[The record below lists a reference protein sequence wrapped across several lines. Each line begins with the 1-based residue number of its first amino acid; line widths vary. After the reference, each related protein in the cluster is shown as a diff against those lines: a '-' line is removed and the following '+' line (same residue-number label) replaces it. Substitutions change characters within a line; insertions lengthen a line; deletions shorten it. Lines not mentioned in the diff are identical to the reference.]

1 MRHSFA
7 LILISALALTP
18 ACKKKKT
25 DTGTAEGSGSA
36 MVTAPEPT
44 GSAPAMAGSATGSA
58 MAETGSAG
66 SAAAPAASLTDPQI
80 AAIVVAAN
88 QVDIDA
94 GKLAAKKTKNAE
106 VKKFAELMVTDHTSI
121 NKAAVALVTKL
132 KVTPEE
138 SDASKGLVAAGKEN
152 TDKLEKMSGAEFDK
166 AYVDNEVAYHKA
178 VIDTID
184 TKLIPS
190 AQNAELKNTLISV
203 KPTIEAHLKHA
214 EMVQSQ
220 LEGGAGGA
228 GSGSAHGHKM

>member
-1 MRHSFA
+1 MRQSFA
-7 LILISALALTP
+7 YVLIAALAIVP
-18 ACKKKKT
+18 ACKKKQASPPPA
-25 DTGTAEGSGSA
+25 AEGSGSA
-36 MVTAPEPT
+36 MAVNTPPPSPAPT
-44 GSAPAMAGSATGSA
+44 GSAAEPAPPP
-58 MAETGSAG
+58 
-66 SAAAPAASLTDPQI
+66 AAPALTDPQI

-94 GKLAAKKTKNAE
+94 GNLAIKKTKSAD
-106 VKKFAELMVTDHTSI
+106 VKKFAQLMVTDHTAI

-138 SDASKGLVAAGKEN
+138 SDASKGLTAGGAEN
-152 TDKLEKMSGAEFDK
+152 RAKLEKLSGAEFDK

-184 TKLIPS
+184 SKLIPS
-190 AQNAELKNTLISV
+190 AQNADLKNTLISV

-220 LEGGAGGA
+220 LEGA
-228 GSGSAHGHKM
+228 GSGHKM

>member
-1 MRHSFA
+1 MRHAFA
-7 LILISALALTP
+7 LILISSLAFAP
-18 ACKKKKT
+18 GCKKKKA
-25 DTGTAEGSGSA
+25 DTSAEGSGSA
-36 MVTAPEPT
+36 VVTAPEPT
-44 GSAPAMAGSATGSA
+44 GSAAAMTGSAAGSA
-58 MAETGSAG
+58 MAEAGSAG

-94 GKLAAKKTKNAE
+94 GNLAIKKTKNAE
-106 VKKFAELMVTDHTSI
+106 VKKFAQLMVTDHTAV

-138 SDASKGLVAAGKEN
+138 TDASKGLVAGGKEN
-152 TDKLEKMSGAEFDK
+152 LDKLEKLSGAEFDK

-178 VIDTID
+178 VIDVID

-190 AQNAELKNTLISV
+190 ASNAELKNTLVSV

-214 EMVQSQ
+214 EMVQQ
-220 LEGGAGGA
+220 ALEGG
-228 GSGSAHGHKM
+228 GSAAGHKM